1 MKILV
6 IGGGGREHALVWKIR
21 QSPLVSRIYSAPGNS
36 GMAGL
41 ADCLPIEPSDIVEIV
56 DFAAKIRIDLTVVGP
71 ELPLNLGLAD
81 ELRKRGL
88 RVFGPRKGAAEIEA
102 SKVFAK
108 EFMTRHGI
116 PTAPYRIFRDEAE
129 TIAHLKARSTRYPL
143 VVKAD
148 GLAAGKGVV
157 VAANRAEAT
166 TAVRQ
171 MMGERAFGA
180 AGDALVI
187 EECLAGTEVS
197 FFAICDGIRLIPW
210 PTCQDFKRAL
220 DGDAGPNTGGM
231 GSYSPSPYVDSALF
245 KEIVSKIMSPT
256 VAGLAKEGR
265 PYQGILYAGLMLTE
279 RGPMVL
285 EYNARL
291 GDPETE
297 ALLPRLKGDLVPWLL
312 AAADGALPVDRPIEW
327 RREPAVSVVLASH
340 GYPGK
345 YEKGKTIR
353 GLSEAAGLPDATVF
367 HCGTRTL
374 PTGEVQSAGGRVLAV
389 TGLGATL
396 ELAARCAYEA
406 IARIQFDGMSYRKD
420 IASAAI
426 SKIASIKEART

>member
-21 QSPLVSRIYSAPGNS
+21 QSPLVSRIYCAPGNS
-36 GMAGL
+36 GIAGL
-41 ADCLPIEPSDIVEIV
+41 ADCLPIEPSDIVELV
-56 DFAAKIRIDLTVVGP
+56 DFAAKIKIDLTVIGP

-81 ELRKRGL
+81 EMRKRDL

-102 SKVFAK
+102 SKVFSK

-116 PTAPYRIFRDEAE
+116 PTASYLVFRAE
-129 TIAHLKARSTRYPL
+129 GDALSHLKARSTRYPL

-148 GLAAGKGVV
+148 GLASGKGVV
-157 VAANRAEAT
+157 VAGSRDEAMS
-166 TAVRQ
+166 AVRR

-180 AGDALVI
+180 AGDAVII

-197 FFAICDGIRLIPW
+197 FFAICDGTRLIPW

-220 DGDAGPNTGGM
+220 DGDLGPNTGGM
-231 GSYSPSPYVDSALF
+231 GSYSPSPYVDAGMF
-245 KEIVSKIMSPT
+245 KEIVTRIMAPT

-279 RGPMVL
+279 GGPMVL

-291 GDPETE
+291 GDPEAE
-297 ALLPRLKGDLVPWLL
+297 ALLPRLKGDLVPWLV
-312 AAADGALPVDRPIEW
+312 AAADGTLPIDQPIDW
-327 RREPAVSVVLASH
+327 RREAAVTVVLTSH
-340 GYPGK
+340 GYPGS

-353 GLSEAAGLPDATVF
+353 GLLDAASLPEATVF

-374 PTGEVQSAGGRVLAV
+374 PTGETESAGGRVLAV
-389 TGLGATL
+389 TGVASTL
-396 ELAARCAYEA
+396 ELAARRAYDA
-406 IARIQFDGMSYRKD
+406 VARIRFEGMSYRRD
-420 IASAAI
+420 IALAAI
-426 SKIASIKEART
+426 QRIASVREAGL